1 MGCDAVM
8 SKIKFINPTTAA
20 IEALNIEAKSIE
32 ALKHTIIKLYST
44 TNYWLRTTVLLYY
57 YYYNT
62 NGIENDY
69 TVVVQSRTE
78 TEEKIK

>member
-44 TNYWLRTTVLLYY
+44 TNYWLRTTTTTIQMELKMIIL
-57 YYYNT
+57 
-62 NGIENDY
+62 
-69 TVVVQSRTE
+69 
-78 TEEKIK
+78 

>member
-1 MGCDAVM
+1 MGCDAAVM

-32 ALKHTIIKLYST
+32 ALKHTIIKLYSIIQQIIDF
-44 TNYWLRTTVLLYY
+44 VLLY

-69 TVVVQSRTE
+69 TVSTE
-78 TEEKIK
+78 

>member
-57 YYYNT
+57 YYLQNKWNWKWLYC
-62 NGIENDY
+62 
-69 TVVVQSRTE
+69 SSTE
-78 TEEKIK
+78 

>member
-1 MGCDAVM
+1 MGCDDAVM

-44 TNYWLRTTVLLYY
+44 TNYWLRTT
-57 YYYNT
+57 T
-62 NGIENDY
+62 TTTTTINGIEM
-69 TVVVQSRTE
+69 
-78 TEEKIK
+78 IIL